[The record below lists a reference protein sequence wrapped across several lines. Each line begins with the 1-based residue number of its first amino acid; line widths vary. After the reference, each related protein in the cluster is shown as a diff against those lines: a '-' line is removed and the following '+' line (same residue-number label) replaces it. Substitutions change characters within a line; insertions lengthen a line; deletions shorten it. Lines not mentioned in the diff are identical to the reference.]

1 MDEFG
6 FTCLNNGS
14 PTFSTPDGVRS
25 ALDVTFIRYHQG
37 NITWNA
43 LDSKIY
49 GSNHWPIIITFDD
62 MECKTGKY
70 NIFLAKKFL
79 NKLNNMDVGEN
90 LEGFLVKINDTRKK
104 CTLKVSPANRYVPKP
119 WWNDELS
126 RLFRLRNAARKKYHR
141 THCIEDCEKL
151 ISAEDVLKKAIFQ
164 RKREHF
170 IRLIS
175 ELSHTT
181 DIKHFWRIINQLK
194 KYGLE
199 KKK

>member
-1 MDEFG
+1 MRNFSNTTLLCGDFNAKAPSWFPGHNNRKSIILEQLMDEFG

-43 LDSKIY
+43 LDSKIC

-126 RLFRLRNAARKKYHR
+126 RLF
-141 THCIEDCEKL
+141 
-151 ISAEDVLKKAIFQ
+151 
-164 RKREHF
+164 
-170 IRLIS
+170 
-175 ELSHTT
+175 
-181 DIKHFWRIINQLK
+181 
-194 KYGLE
+194 
-199 KKK
+199 